1 MEKET
6 KCSVEQYSR
15 VTGYFQ
21 VLNRWNKGK
30 VEEYKDR
37 KHFKTEG
44 VSNLDGVTQ
53 KQ

>member
-1 MEKET
+1 MN
-6 KCSVEQYSR
+6 KCKAVTEVFSR
-15 VTGYFQ
+15 VTGFFRPIQ
-21 VLNRWNKGK
+21 DWNKGK
-30 VEEYKDR
+30 VEEHKSR